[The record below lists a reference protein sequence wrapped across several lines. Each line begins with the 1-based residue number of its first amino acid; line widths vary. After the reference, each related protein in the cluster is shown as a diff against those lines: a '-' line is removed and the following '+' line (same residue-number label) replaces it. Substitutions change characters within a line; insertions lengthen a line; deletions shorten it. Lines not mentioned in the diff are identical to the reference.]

1 MSLAGECFRG
11 RLAEMTSHQ
20 VVLRASVIDLIYV
33 GERVR
38 LPGCGFG
45 SSALMHHRVDV

>member
-1 MSLAGECFRG
+1 MLLHGECLRG

-20 VVLRASVIDLIYV
+20 VVLRMSVIDLIYV
-33 GERVR
+33 GERVL
-38 LPGCGFG
+38 LPGCRFG